1 MRTSRGTLNS
11 ASACRQAVNS
21 HLSAAARGRAML
33 LALLAGQ
40 LPPDHPAMNQR
51 VPSGPA
57 ARAMLENLI
66 REPQFLVTARE
77 GFEVYLELEK
87 DEVDEV
93 EDVVKTAFKQ
103 MRDVWNDNN
112 ARKFKEIGA
121 EMMEDLEK
129 IPSWRTFAEYRK
141 KELGGKSEL

>member
-1 MRTSRGTLNS
+1 
-11 ASACRQAVNS
+11 
-21 HLSAAARGRAML
+21 
-33 LALLAGQ
+33 
-40 LPPDHPAMNQR
+40 MNQR
-51 VPSGPA
+51 IPSGPA

-129 IPSWRTFAEYRK
+129 IPSWRTFAEPQEGARRQVRAVMPSRVCNA
-141 KELGGKSEL
+141 LTSGA

>member
-1 MRTSRGTLNS
+1 
-11 ASACRQAVNS
+11 
-21 HLSAAARGRAML
+21 ML
-33 LALLAGQ
+33 LALLALAQ

-103 MRDVWNDNN
+103 MRDGLQGGIPTDFFGVW
-112 ARKFKEIGA
+112 
-121 EMMEDLEK
+121 
-129 IPSWRTFAEYRK
+129 
-141 KELGGKSEL
+141 

>member
-1 MRTSRGTLNS
+1 
-11 ASACRQAVNS
+11 
-21 HLSAAARGRAML
+21 ML
-33 LALLAGQ
+33 LALHALAQ